1 MSETLFPAR
10 ERCKTCRKALGGN
23 AGPVLFGL
31 YCSPKCAGIAE
42 PSRDPAAAATP
53 RECRTMR
60 DGRWEWKRRYRSEGE
75 IPGRLRDDPS
85 TSWYWCDHCG
95 HLHVGRTL
103 VELPRAENRGL
114 RSRADIADL
123 LVKARGRATVAQVAQ
138 VAGVRPIRIKEWE
151 DPKFDTPS
159 LSVLF
164 VLLALYR
171 VDLAA
176 VFGPNP
182 RTGNQRA

>member
-1 MSETLFPAR
+1 MAEVLFPAR
-10 ERCKTCRKALGGN
+10 ERCKTCRKGLGASG
-23 AGPVLFGL
+23 APVLLGL
-31 YCSPKCAGIAE
+31 FCSPKCAGIAV
-42 PSRDPAAAATP
+42 PVKDPAAAP

-75 IPGRLRDDPS
+75 IPGRLREDPS

-123 LVKARGRATVAQVAQ
+123 LVKARGKATVAQVAA
-138 VAGVRPIRIKEWE
+138 VADVRPIRVKEWE
-151 DPKFDTPS
+151 DAKFDAPS
-159 LSVLF
+159 LTVLF
-164 VLLALYR
+164 RLLAVYR
-171 VDLAA
+171 LDLAV
-176 VFGPNP
+176 VFAPSHPGAQK
-182 RTGNQRA
+182 R

>member
-1 MSETLFPAR
+1 MSEKLFPAR
-10 ERCKTCRKALGGN
+10 ERCKTCRKGLGANG
-23 AGPVLFGL
+23 APVLFGL
-31 YCSPKCAGIAE
+31 YCSPKCAGIAP
-42 PSRDPAAAATP
+42 PSPSANHAATP

-60 DGRWEWKRRYRSEGE
+60 DGKWEFKRRYRSESE
-75 IPGRLRDDPS
+75 IPDRLREDPS
-85 TSWYWCDHCG
+85 TNWYWCNHCG

-123 LVKARGRATVAQVAQ
+123 LMKARGKATLKQVAE

-151 DPKFDTPS
+151 DPDFDAPS

-164 VLLALYR
+164 VLLQLYR
-171 VDLAA
+171 LDLAVA
-176 VFGPNP
+176 FRGSA
-182 RTGNQRA
+182 RTRGTI